1 MRPKNRSNYPDFTD
15 CFTDYDILCY
25 VETKL
30 DNTDIV
36 SLPGFE
42 CISQPRKEF
51 SFRRSGG
58 VALFI
63 KSEIAKFCKLKP
75 SESDYIMWVHIDK
88 HLIDTDENLIL
99 GIIYVPP
106 IQSRFYNDDELSK
119 LENEIMSVCC
129 SNKYVTISGDIN
141 ARTAKLP
148 DYVKLD
154 QYISDQFDFDDDIAN
169 FFDKTEILKNLNIP
183 VERSSMDV
191 KTNNTGYW
199 LTDVCK
205 NNNLFIV
212 NGRVGKDKGIGRKT
226 FRKTSTIDYT
236 ICTANCFPFLT
247 QFEVIELDPIFSDG
261 HSLLSWSL
269 NINLTTNDTN
279 DKPAYYTNSRSK
291 WSEKDRDIFVSSIDM
306 QQVLSLHE
314 TLDTISPSPEA
325 MENITENIAQIFNNA
340 SSKAFKPK
348 KKIFS
353 RRKFDKPWFGPACK
367 IARKKYHR
375 ARNIYNIN
383 KNPINKQ
390 NLNSISKQYKQT
402 IKNTCL
408 NTKKIK

>member
-1 MRPKNRSNYPDFTD
+1 M
-15 CFTDYDILCY
+15 
-25 VETKL
+25 
-30 DNTDIV
+30 
-36 SLPGFE
+36 
-42 CISQPRKEF
+42 
-51 SFRRSGG
+51 
-58 VALFI
+58 
-63 KSEIAKFCKLKP
+63 
-75 SESDYIMWVHIDK
+75 
-88 HLIDTDENLIL
+88 TDENLIL

-119 LENEIMSVCC
+119 LENEIMSVCS

-183 VERSSMDV
+183 VERSPLDV

-205 NNNLFIV
+205 NNNIFIV

-226 FRKTSTIDYT
+226 FRETSTIDYT
-236 ICTANCFPFLT
+236 ICTANCFTFLT

-340 SSKAFKPK
+340 SFKAFKPK
-348 KKIFS
+348 NKIYFQGENLRNRGS
-353 RRKFDKPWFGPACK
+353 DRPAK
-367 IARKKYHR
+367 LHGK
-375 ARNIYNIN
+375 NITEQEIYI
-383 KNPINKQ
+383 I
-390 NLNSISKQYKQT
+390 
-402 IKNTCL
+402 
-408 NTKKIK
+408 